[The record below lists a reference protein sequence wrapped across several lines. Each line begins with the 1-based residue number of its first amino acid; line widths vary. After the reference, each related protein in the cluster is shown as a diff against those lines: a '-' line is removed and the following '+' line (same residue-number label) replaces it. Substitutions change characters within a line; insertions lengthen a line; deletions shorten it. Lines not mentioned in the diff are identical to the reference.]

1 MPRSGIEPEAPLSH
15 SYSMPRFLLQSLAFA
30 LLAALAS
37 ARTLTQQQQQAT
49 STTTSKPQLIIS
61 TDADIDDLLAIA
73 AIVHSDV
80 YDLAAIIVNGNAW
93 TDPIGGVPNVLTIL
107 DVSEGSNTGTAE

>member
-1 MPRSGIEPEAPLSH
+1 MSLTFS
-15 SYSMPRFLLQSLAFA
+15 LLLT
-30 LLAALAS
+30 LAATSRNNIGLKAAAS
-37 ARTLTQQQQQAT
+37 PAT
-49 STTTSKPQLIIS
+49 PKPQLIVS

-73 AIVHSDV
+73 EIVHSDV

-107 DVSEGSNTGTAE
+107 DVSELMTGRVTEGHRRGAS